1 MSPVNA
7 TEERRRAI
15 RAEIRA
21 AGKAGD
27 VVRFRGLL
35 HAYVL
40 ANIADKEHRLEL
52 AERRRQRRETA

>member
-1 MSPVNA
+1 VNA

-15 RAEIRA
+15 RAEILA

-27 VVRFRGLL
+27 VVRFRGLI

-40 ANIADKEHRLEL
+40 ANIADKEYRLEA
-52 AERRRQRRETA
+52 AERRRQKAKTA